1 MHSLALNVVTLQ
13 TIAARQRDL
22 CLKAKT
28 FRQEALYQVVVATDA
43 QQPADAAI
51 WQQMADAWMD
61 AMQDAATAH
70 DAASALLV
78 SVADA

>member
-1 MHSLALNVVTLQ
+1 MAARASVEVLQ

-22 CLKAKT
+22 CLRAKAY
-28 FRQEALYQVVVATDA
+28 RQEALYQVVMATDA
-43 QQPADAAI
+43 KEPADAAI